1 MNIIDRLNKLAEV
14 IADDNTAKRISQV
27 AAVRVVA
34 EYTTRIFKLGLDSS
48 GNSIGVYNKDPFY
61 INPIT
66 LIGVAAED
74 VVPMGKY
81 GATKFKNGQP
91 HKTKYLT
98 QGYAELRALTG
109 RNSAYVDLNFSGSVF
124 QSVQVRQEGN
134 DSYVSYTSQKS
145 IDIMEGQ
152 EVRFGTDIMPPTEQ
166 EIADGQ
172 EAAQLE
178 LLAILEELD

>member
-1 MNIIDRLNKLAEV
+1 
-14 IADDNTAKRISQV
+14 
-27 AAVRVVA
+27 
-34 EYTTRIFKLGLDSS
+34 
-48 GNSIGVYNKDPFY
+48 
-61 INPIT
+61 
-66 LIGVAAED
+66 
-74 VVPMGKY
+74 MGKY
-81 GATKFKNGQP
+81 GNKVFKNGQP

-98 QGYAELRALTG
+98 DGYSELRNLTG
-109 RNSAYVDLNFSGSVF
+109 RQNATVDLNFSGSVF
-124 QSVQVRQEGN
+124 QSVQVRQEGK